1 MNSFGIKPKKNC
13 SDKLVHNAAQDNAI
27 AAKESIIVQDCFL
40 DLSIKKTTLVV
51 LYYLIMKKF
60 SYLIIILLVSFAGF
74 SQTDTSLNRRLKE
87 YIRLN
92 KELKFVELMEYL
104 HPSLF
109 ELAPKEQMIGL
120 FENVYDNADMK
131 ITIEKIEVR
140 TISAPFTLKAV
151 QYYKVDYDMAMQMKF
166 KDENKISDSNTVKT
180 MISSFQEVLPGKEVS
195 FNASGKY
202 FVIKGSDVL
211 IAIKDNPETQW
222 LFLGYDG
229 NNEMVKKL
237 FPQELIEHFKLQ

>member
-1 MNSFGIKPKKNC
+1 
-13 SDKLVHNAAQDNAI
+13 
-27 AAKESIIVQDCFL
+27 
-40 DLSIKKTTLVV
+40 
-51 LYYLIMKKF
+51 MKKL
-60 SYLIIILLVSFAGF
+60 SYLIIFLLVSFAGF

-109 ELAPKEQMIGL
+109 ELAPKEQMVEL

-131 ITIEKIEVR
+131 ITIDKIEVR
-140 TISAPFTLKAV
+140 TISAPFTFKVV
-151 QYYKVDYDMAMQMKF
+151 QYHKVDYDMAMHMKF
-166 KDENKISDSNTVKT
+166 KDDSKLSDSNTVNS
-180 MISSFQEVLPGKEVS
+180 MISSFQEALPGKDVS

-202 FVIKGSDVL
+202 FVIKGADIL
-211 IAIKDNPETQW
+211 IAIKDNPQAPW
-222 LFLGYDG
+222 LFLGYDS
-229 NNEMVKKL
+229 NNAMVKKL